1 VTIIPPARTT
11 QQNAPSRDAEY
22 ALFALTSRV
31 AASTRRVVD
40 AKVLV
45 VGGDDVALAAAEA
58 LAAHETLLFESVSLA
73 APAGGV
79 YPGGFPAC
87 SAYASSAG
95 GSASGH
101 AGLAKLALG
110 LDRVAYHEADLEAIV
125 LNDGKQS
132 ESADE
137 NADENDDENDDADE
151 SAKERSFVS
160 RRTRSRSFARF
171 ADGGE
176 SQFDVLA
183 LCLSSRDET
192 RRAVLGDDADA
203 DPALRDVPVE
213 RLEDFLQTVRG
224 MPKEN
229 RRALA
234 DGCECLVVYGATLA
248 ALGAPRAP
256 RAARV

>member
-1 VTIIPPARTT
+1 M
-11 QQNAPSRDAEY
+11 
-22 ALFALTSRV
+22 
-31 AASTRRVVD
+31 
-40 AKVLV
+40 LV

-132 ESADE
+132 ENALLENADE
-137 NADENDDENDDADE
+137 NADEA
-151 SAKERSFVS
+151 
-160 RRTRSRSFARF
+160 
-171 ADGGE
+171 
-176 SQFDVLA
+176 
-183 LCLSSRDET
+183 
-192 RRAVLGDDADA
+192 
-203 DPALRDVPVE
+203 
-213 RLEDFLQTVRG
+213 
-224 MPKEN
+224 
-229 RRALA
+229 RRALFR
-234 DGCECLVVYGATLA
+234 LVSRSAFAFVRALHRRRRVPVRRPGAL
-248 ALGAPRAP
+248 RAP
-256 RAARV
+256 GTRPAGRSWGTTRTRTRRCGTCRWSASRTFCRLCAACRKRIGARSPTGASAY

>member
-1 VTIIPPARTT
+1 M
-11 QQNAPSRDAEY
+11 
-22 ALFALTSRV
+22 
-31 AASTRRVVD
+31 
-40 AKVLV
+40 LV

-132 ESADE
+132 ENALLE
-137 NADENDDENDDADE
+137 NADE

-160 RRTRSRSFARF
+160 FVSSREARSRSFARF
-171 ADGGE
+171 TDGGE
-176 SQFDVLA
+176 SRFDVLA
-183 LCLSSRDET
+183 LCLSSRDE
-192 RRAVLGDDADA
+192 RPARAVLGDDADA
-203 DPALRDVPVE
+203 DPALRDDARGAP
-213 RLEDFLQTVRG
+213 RGLSADVRG

-234 DGCECLVVYGATLA
+234 DGCECLLVADATLA
-248 ALGAPRAP
+248 ALGARTRALG
-256 RAARV
+256 AARV